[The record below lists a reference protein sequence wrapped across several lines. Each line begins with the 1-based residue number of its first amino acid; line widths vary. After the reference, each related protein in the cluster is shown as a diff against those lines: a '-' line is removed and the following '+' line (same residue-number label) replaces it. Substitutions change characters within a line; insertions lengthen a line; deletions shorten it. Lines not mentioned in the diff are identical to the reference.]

1 MIYDHP
7 PDQKIEKI
15 KLSSSSSSSIV
26 LLAPSDIN
34 VSITIAIINCA
45 TRYLSTVLVRILMEH
60 VAYIKKN
67 RKMTNGR
74 AASLSWSGKDYQ
86 PLLNHYQNVIFA
98 FMFGFSLFSLQVNF
112 VLSTT

>member
-1 MIYDHP
+1 
-7 PDQKIEKI
+7 
-15 KLSSSSSSSIV
+15 
-26 LLAPSDIN
+26 
-34 VSITIAIINCA
+34 
-45 TRYLSTVLVRILMEH
+45 MEQ
-60 VAYIKKN
+60 KKN

-98 FMFGFSLFSLQVNF
+98 FMFGFSLFYLQVNF